1 MNQHKISNNSL
12 IYTITHSLI
21 NIAIPKTYFNFGI
34 LNTSMANLSSSRQK
48 AVLRK
53 YARKLKFLMMVVSI
67 GIIVWTL
74 PKQAKFR
81 YEIEKG
87 RIWTQKDLISP
98 YNFAILKTQQE
109 LDNDRKV
116 ILSSITP
123 IYQLNT
129 NIADQQLDAFKS
141 DLEIKWHTAGINDKF
156 KNDYINTGYNL
167 LKHIY
172 DVGILK
178 TDPKYQQN
186 SQNYTITILDKNV
199 GTDKNTAD
207 LFTRDKALDYFNQ
220 VLNTRKD
227 IDKSFLLD
235 LVLNRM
241 QSNLI
246 YDDLLT
252 TRLQK
257 EALEN
262 LSLTRGMV
270 QKEDILVTTGSVVN
284 DEVYQ
289 KLISYKKAFE
299 DSSRVN
305 GDRRLVMLGQVILVA
320 VAIALLMVFL
330 YLFRRDIYDDNRL
343 VSLILLVITAMLATL
358 SLAIK
363 LQTPNLYYIPYC
375 IVPII
380 IRILF
385 DTRLALNIHLL
396 VVLIAGF
403 FVPNSFEFA
412 YFEITAGMVSIYS
425 IKNLIRRE
433 QFLIS
438 ALIITFSYFMAFIG
452 ISFIREGSFLS
463 INWMDFLP
471 FVVSVLLTLLAYPLI
486 YIFEKIFAITSDITL
501 IELTNTNAP
510 LLREL
515 AFTAPGTF
523 QHSLQ
528 VANLA
533 ENAIYSI
540 GGNALLVRAGALYH
554 DIGKL
559 ENPLFFIENQSS
571 GFNPHDKL
579 PYEESAQII
588 IRHVSKGVEMAENAN
603 IPEVVIDFI
612 RTHHG
617 DTRVDYF
624 YQSYLKNFPEKMINE
639 KVFRYPGPIP
649 FTKEGGVLMLADS
662 VEAASRSLKEPD
674 EKSISE
680 LVDRIV
686 KYKLDQDQ
694 LKDSDITLKD
704 IETIKTIFKRMLMS
718 IYHVRINY

>member
-1 MNQHKISNNSL
+1 
-12 IYTITHSLI
+12 
-21 NIAIPKTYFNFGI
+21 
-34 LNTSMANLSSSRQK
+34 MANLSPSRQK
-48 AVLRK
+48 AIMRK
-53 YARKLKFLMMVVSI
+53 YARNLKFLMMALSI
-67 GIIVWTL
+67 GLIVWTL

-87 RIWTQKDLISP
+87 RIWTQQDLVSP
-98 YNFAILKTQQE
+98 YNFAVLKTQQE
-109 LDNDRKV
+109 IDNDRKT
-116 ILSSITP
+116 ILATITP

-129 NIADQQLDAFKS
+129 DVENQQIDNFKS
-141 DLEIKWHTAGINDKF
+141 DLEVKWHTAGMDDRLKAN
-156 KNDYINTGYNL
+156 YINTGTEL

-172 DVGILK
+172 DIGMLK
-178 TDPKYQQN
+178 PDPKFQQYN
-186 SQNYTITILDKNV
+186 TNYAIMVLDKNV
-199 GTDKNTAD
+199 ETDKNTAD
-207 LFTRDKALDYFNQ
+207 LFTKEKALAYCNQ
-220 VLNTRKD
+220 VLSTRKD

-235 LVLNRM
+235 LVLNRL
-241 QSNLI
+241 QNNLI
-246 YDDLLT
+246 YDDRLT
-252 TRLQK
+252 SRLEK
-257 EALEN
+257 EALED
-262 LSLTRGMV
+262 LSLTKGMV
-270 QKEDILVTTGSVVN
+270 QKNDIIVNKGSVVN
-284 DEVYQ
+284 DDVYQ

-305 GDRRLVMLGQVILVA
+305 GDRRLVMLGQFILVTI
-320 VAIALLMVFL
+320 AITLLMVFL

-343 VSLILLVITAMLATL
+343 VSLILLVITAMLGTL

-363 LQTPNLYYIPYC
+363 LQLPNLYYIPYC

-438 ALIITFSYFMAFIG
+438 ALIITFSYFVSFLG
-452 ISFIREGSFLS
+452 ISFIREGSFVN

-471 FVVSVLLTLLAYPLI
+471 FAVSVLLTLLAYPLI
-486 YIFEKIFAITSDITL
+486 YIFEKMFAITSDITL

-510 LLREL
+510 LLREM

-559 ENPLFFIENQSS
+559 ENPLYFIENQSS

-588 IRHVSKGVEMAENAN
+588 IGHVSKGVEMAEKAN
-603 IPEVVIDFI
+603 IPQVVIDFI

-624 YQSYLKNFPEKMINE
+624 YQSFLKNYPEKLVNE
-639 KVFRYPGPIP
+639 KIFRYPGPIP
-649 FTKEGGVLMLADS
+649 FSKEGGVLMLADS

-674 EKSISE
+674 EKSISD
-680 LVDRIV
+680 LVDKIV
-686 KYKLDQDQ
+686 KYKLDQEQ
-694 LKDSDITLKD
+694 LKDSAITLKD
-704 IETIKTIFKRMLMS
+704 IETIKTIFKKMLMS

>member
-1 MNQHKISNNSL
+1 M
-12 IYTITHSLI
+12 
-21 NIAIPKTYFNFGI
+21 
-34 LNTSMANLSSSRQK
+34 
-48 AVLRK
+48 RK
-53 YARKLKFLMMVVSI
+53 YARNLKFLMMAASI
-67 GIIVWTL
+67 CLIVWTL

-81 YEIEKG
+81 YEIQKG
-87 RIWTQKDLISP
+87 RIWTQKDLVSP

-109 LDNDRKV
+109 IDNDHRV
-116 ILSSITP
+116 ALASITP

-129 NIADQQLDAFKS
+129 NIGEQQLDTFKS
-141 DLEIKWHTAGINDKF
+141 SLEVKWHVSGINERQKQEYIDLGTSLL
-156 KNDYINTGYNL
+156 KNIYNTGL
-167 LKHIY
+167 LR
-172 DVGILK
+172 LN
-178 TDPKYQQN
+178 PKYQQN
-186 SQNYTITILDKNV
+186 SVNYRITILNKNV
-199 GTDKNTAD
+199 ATDVNTAD
-207 LFTRDKALDYFNQ
+207 LYTKQKALDYCNQ
-220 VLNTRKD
+220 FLSRQQN
-227 IDKSFLLD
+227 IDKYFLMD
-235 LVLNRM
+235 LIINRL
-241 QSNLI
+241 QNNLI
-246 YDDLLT
+246 YDDGLT
-252 TRLQK
+252 SRLEK
-257 EALEN
+257 EAIES
-262 LSLTRGMV
+262 LSITRGMV
-270 QKEDILVTTGSVVN
+270 QKDELIVSKGSVVN
-284 DEVYQ
+284 DEVFQ
-289 KLISYKKAFE
+289 KLESYKKAFE
-299 DSSRVN
+299 DNSKVN
-305 GDRRLVMLGQVILVA
+305 GDRRLVMLGQTLLVTI
-320 VAIALLMVFL
+320 AITLLMVFL
-330 YLFRRDIYDDNRL
+330 YLFRKDIYSDNRL
-343 VSLILLVITAMLATL
+343 VCLILLVITAMLGTL

-363 LQTPNLYYIPYC
+363 LQMPNLYYIPYC

-438 ALIITFSYFMAFIG
+438 ALIITLSYFVSFLG
-452 ISFIREGSFLS
+452 ISFIREGTFVN
-463 INWMDFLP
+463 INWVDFLP

-486 YIFEKIFAITSDITL
+486 YIFEKMFAITSDITL
-501 IELTNTNAP
+501 IELTNTNSP

-588 IRHVSKGVEMAENAN
+588 IRHVSKGVEMAEKAN
-603 IPEVVIDFI
+603 LPEVVIDFI

-624 YQSYLKNFPEKMINE
+624 YQSYLKNFPEKLINE
-639 KVFRYPGPIP
+639 NTFRYPGPIP

-694 LKDSDITLKD
+694 LKNSDITLKD

>member
-1 MNQHKISNNSL
+1 
-12 IYTITHSLI
+12 
-21 NIAIPKTYFNFGI
+21 
-34 LNTSMANLSSSRQK
+34 MANLSPSRQK
-48 AVLRK
+48 AILRK
-53 YARKLKFLMMVVSI
+53 YSRNLKFLMMTVSI
-67 GIIVWTL
+67 CVIVLTL

-87 RIWTQKDLISP
+87 RIWTQKDLVSP
-98 YNFAILKTQQE
+98 YNFAILKTPQE
-109 LDNDRKV
+109 IDNDRRTA
-116 ILSSITP
+116 LATITP
-123 IYQLNT
+123 IYQLN
-129 NIADQQLDAFKS
+129 AEVEQQQLDTFKS
-141 DLEIKWHTAGINDKF
+141 ALEIKWHAAGLNERQKQEYLDIGNS
-156 KNDYINTGYNL
+156 L
-167 LKHIY
+167 LQHIY
-172 DVGILK
+172 NMGLLRLN
-178 TDPKYQQN
+178 PKYQQFAV
-186 SQNYTITILDKNV
+186 NYPVTILNKNIA
-199 GTDKNTAD
+199 TDKNTAD
-207 LFTRDKALDYFNQ
+207 LFTKQKALDYCNQ
-220 VLNTRKD
+220 TLNAQTG

-235 LVLNRM
+235 LIINRL
-241 QSNLI
+241 QNNLI
-246 YDDLLT
+246 YDDGLT
-252 TRLQK
+252 ARLEK
-257 EALEN
+257 EAIES

-270 QKEDILVTTGSVVN
+270 QKEDIIVSKGSVVN
-284 DEVYQ
+284 DEVFQ
-289 KLISYKKAFE
+289 KLESYKKAFE
-299 DSSRVN
+299 DNARVN
-305 GDRRLVMLGQVILVA
+305 GDRRLVMLGQFLLVSI
-320 VAIALLMVFL
+320 AITLLMVFL

-343 VSLILLVITAMLATL
+343 VSLILLVITAMLGTL
-358 SLAIK
+358 SVAIK
-363 LQTPNLYYIPYC
+363 LQMPNLYYIPYC

-438 ALIITFSYFMAFIG
+438 AVIITFSYFASFLG
-452 ISFIREGSFLS
+452 ISFIREGSLVN
-463 INWMDFLP
+463 INWVDFLP

-486 YIFEKIFAITSDITL
+486 YIFEKMFAITSDITL

-588 IRHVSKGVEMAENAN
+588 IRHVSKGVEMAEKAN
-603 IPEVVIDFI
+603 IPQVIIDFI
-612 RTHHG
+612 MTHHG

-624 YQSYLKNFPEKMINE
+624 YQSFLKNFPERLVNE

-649 FTKEGGVLMLADS
+649 FSKEGGVLMLADS

-694 LKDSDITLKD
+694 LKDSAITLKD
-704 IETIKTIFKRMLMS
+704 IETIKTIFKKMLMS

>member
-1 MNQHKISNNSL
+1 MAKLSN
-12 IYTITHSLI
+12 
-21 NIAIPKTYFNFGI
+21 
-34 LNTSMANLSSSRQK
+34 SRQK
-48 AVLRK
+48 AILRK
-53 YARKLKFLMMVVSI
+53 YSRNLKFLMMAASI
-67 GIIVWTL
+67 CLIVYTL
-74 PKQAKFR
+74 PKQAQFG
-81 YEIEKG
+81 YEIQKG
-87 RIWTQKDLISP
+87 RIWAQKDLVSP
-98 YNFAILKTQQE
+98 YNFAILKTPQE
-109 LDNDRKV
+109 IDNDRATA
-116 ILSSITP
+116 LQSITP

-129 NIADQQLDAFKS
+129 DIEQNQLDSLKN
-141 DLEIKWHTAGINDKF
+141 DLEIKWRSSGLNDKQ
-156 KNDYINTGYNL
+156 KNEYLVIGNSL
-167 LKHIY
+167 LKNIY
-172 DVGILK
+172 DTGLLRPN
-178 TDPKYQQN
+178 PKYQQYA
-186 SQNYTITILDKNV
+186 SNYAITILNKNIA
-199 GTDKNTAD
+199 TDKNTND
-207 LFTRDKALDYFNQ
+207 LFTKDKALKYCNQ
-220 VLNTRKD
+220 VLSTYKD

-235 LVLNRM
+235 LIINRL
-241 QSNLI
+241 QNNLT
-246 YDDLLT
+246 YDDRLT
-252 TRLQK
+252 SRLEK

-262 LSLTRGMV
+262 LSVTRGMV
-270 QKEDILVTTGSVVN
+270 QKDEIIVSKGSVVN
-284 DEVYQ
+284 DEVFQ
-289 KLISYKKAFE
+289 KLESFKKAFE
-299 DSSRVN
+299 DNSKVN
-305 GDRRLVMLGQVILVA
+305 GDSRLVLLGQFLL
-320 VAIALLMVFL
+320 VAIAISLLMIFL

-343 VSLILLVITAMLATL
+343 VCLILLVITAMLGAL

-363 LQTPNLYYIPYC
+363 LQMPNLYYIPYC

-438 ALIITFSYFMAFIG
+438 ALIITFSYFVAFLG
-452 ISFIREGSFLS
+452 IAFIREGSFVD
-463 INWMDFLP
+463 IDWMDFLP

-486 YIFEKIFAITSDITL
+486 YLFEKMFAITSDITL

-554 DIGKL
+554 DIGKI
-559 ENPLFFIENQSS
+559 ENPLFFIENQNS

-588 IRHVSKGVEMAENAN
+588 IRHVSKGVEMAEKAAV
-603 IPEVVIDFI
+603 PEVIIDFI

-624 YQSYLKNFPEKMINE
+624 YQSFLKNYPEKRINE
-639 KVFRYPGPIP
+639 KIFRYPGPIP
-649 FTKEGGVLMLADS
+649 FSKEGGVLMLADS
-662 VEAASRSLKEPD
+662 VEAASRSLKAPD
-674 EKSISE
+674 EKSISD

-694 LKDSDITLKD
+694 LKDSDITLKEL
-704 IETIKTIFKRMLMS
+704 ETIKAIFKRMLMS